1 MVFKRCLEEDSSLES
16 FTTRPTKGPS
26 TLSVSVSVFNPL
38 CNILVSYY
46 KPITRRQKHD
56 PQTKA
61 PEADD
66 DLAETMTQIITYCNL
81 KRYPSTQLVFLTFF
95 FFFKWKKRNKDSLLL
110 LHFFLVSVD
119 DGSDRY
125 LSIKGICD
133 ERLISLESSFPLCTY
148 VRSRC
153 VLYSVIFGFVWNV
166 CVCVWLFFLS
176 SKEGRQQKRASL
188 SV

>member
-26 TLSVSVSVFNPL
+26 TLSVSVSVSVFTPL

-81 KRYPSTQLVFLTFF
+81 KRYPSTQLVFY
-95 FFFKWKKRNKDSLLL
+95 KDSLLL
-110 LHFFLVSVD
+110 LHFCLVSVD

-148 VRSRC
+148 VRSRW

-166 CVCVWLFFLS
+166 CVCV
-176 SKEGRQQKRASL
+176 
-188 SV
+188 

>member
-26 TLSVSVSVFNPL
+26 TLSVSVSVFTPV

-81 KRYPSTQLVFLTFF
+81 KRYPSTQLVFLSLNR
-95 FFFKWKKRNKDSLLL
+95 KKMNEDSLLL
-110 LHFFLVSVD
+110 FHFFLVSVD
-119 DGSDRY
+119 DRID
-125 LSIKGICD
+125 I
-133 ERLISLESSFPLCTY
+133 
-148 VRSRC
+148 
-153 VLYSVIFGFVWNV
+153 
-166 CVCVWLFFLS
+166 
-176 SKEGRQQKRASL
+176 
-188 SV
+188 